1 MNKSVQYIRIR
12 MKTLSVSYLQDKV
25 DEKGSYKDVGRM
37 TNGDATTEIVP

>member
-1 MNKSVQYIRIR
+1 

-25 DEKGSYKDVGRM
+25 DEKGRSYKDVGRM